1 MIMWRALYILKYKIL
16 VVKKSPPPFFVQC
29 NFFSFIKKWYVVS
42 PFVSDSG
49 IFSKNLVVPKMAVF
63 VFLFFNRLLSLS
75 WRIASIPT
83 PPNCC
88 WGGWGAWGGLVSS
101 SSLSVPLL
109 DPLDP
114 KIYIRDTAASFR
126 HSPTAGC
133 TGCRLVFVYNVRI
146 HTCWDA
152 LPPNRLG
159 IFSVGRTHPDG
170 PTWNYVSSWRYI

>member
-1 MIMWRALYILKYKIL
+1 MTSIIYIEIQNTCDEEI
-16 VVKKSPPPFFVQC
+16 PPPFFFVQC
-29 NFFSFIKKWYVVS
+29 NFFFYIVLVIVVS
-42 PFVSDSG
+42 FLRIWWSWKWP
-49 IFSKNLVVPKMAVF
+49 
-63 VFLFFNRLLSLS
+63 FLFFNRLLSLS

-88 WGGWGAWGGLVSS
+88 WGGWGGWGGLVSS

-114 KIYIRDTAASFR
+114 KIYIRDTAANFR

-133 TGCRLVFVYNVRI
+133 TGCRLVFVYSVRI
-146 HTCWDA
+146 HIYWDA

-170 PTWNYVSSWRYI
+170 LTWNYVSSWR